1 MGQNMLEHGGKLAQ
15 AAQRYGIPA
24 ENWLDLSTGI
34 NPSGWPVPALPADA
48 WRRLPEDSDG
58 LIDAARAYYGAAHL
72 LAVSGSQAAIQ
83 VLPTLRATGRIGM
96 LQPTYSEH
104 AHAWAKQHQVIK
116 LNASNIEAALDQL
129 DVLLLCNPN
138 NPSGER
144 FPPDTLLAWHQR
156 LAARGGWLVV
166 DEAFI
171 DAEPQLSIARHTGQE
186 GLVVLRSLGKFFG
199 LAGAR
204 VGFVAAWPALISK
217 MQEALGPWAINGPA
231 RAIARLA
238 LQDSA
243 WQQHTR
249 TRLQGDSARLA
260 TLLARHGLAPTGG
273 SALFQWIRTEHAAQV
288 HEALARHGILT
299 RLFGE
304 PASLRFGLPGIEDEW
319 NRLEIALRKQA

>member
-1 MGQNMLEHGGKLAQ
+1 MLEHGGNIAQ
-15 AAQRYGIPA
+15 AAQRYAIPA

-34 NPSGWPVPALPADA
+34 NPNTWPVPALPAEV

-58 LIDAARAYYGAAHL
+58 LLDAARIYYGAPHL
-72 LAVSGSQAAIQ
+72 LAVAGSQAAIQ
-83 VLPTLRATGRIGM
+83 VLPSLRTTGRIGM
-96 LQPTYSEH
+96 LHPTYSEH
-104 AHAWAKQHQVIK
+104 AHAWAKQHRVVT
-116 LNASNIEAALDQL
+116 LNANEIETALDDL

-144 FPPDTLLAWHQR
+144 FTPKTLLAWHAR
-156 LAARGGWLVV
+156 LATRGGWLVV

-171 DAEPQLSIARHTGQE
+171 DAEPPLSIAHHAGAE

-204 VGFVAAWPALISK
+204 VGFVAAWPALLAQL
-217 MQEALGPWAINGPA
+217 QEALGPWTLTGPA

-238 LQDSA
+238 LQDST

-249 TRLQGDSARLA
+249 EHLQHDSARLA
-260 TLLARHGLAPTGG
+260 ALLSQYGLAPTGG
-273 SALFQWIRTEHAAQV
+273 TALFQWLRTERAGEL
-288 HEALARHGILT
+288 HEALARQGILT

-304 PASLRFGLPGIEDEW
+304 PASLRFGLPGNEAEW
-319 NRLEIALRKQA
+319 NRLKIALEKLA

>member
-1 MGQNMLEHGGKLAQ
+1 MLEHGGKLAQ

-58 LIDAARAYYGAAHL
+58 LIEAARAYYGATHL

-83 VLPTLRATGRIGM
+83 VLPTLRATGRVGM

-104 AHAWAKQHQVIK
+104 AHAWAKQHQVIR
-116 LNASNIEAALDQL
+116 LNAGDIEAALDQL

-144 FPPDTLLAWHQR
+144 FPPDTLLAWRRR

-171 DAEPQLSIARHTGQE
+171 DAEPHLGIARHAGEE
-186 GLVVLRSLGKFFG
+186 GLIVLRSLGKFFG

-204 VGFVAAWPALISK
+204 VGFVAAWPALLAQ

-231 RAIARLA
+231 RVVARLA
-238 LQDSA
+238 LQDGP

-249 TRLQGDSARLA
+249 ERLHRDSARLA
-260 TLLARHGLAPTGG
+260 TLLTQHGLAPTGG
-273 SALFQWIRTEHAAQV
+273 TPLFQWIRTDRAAAL
-288 HEALARHGILT
+288 HEALARQGILT
-299 RLFGE
+299 RLFDA
-304 PASLRFGLPGIEDEW
+304 PASLRFGLPGTESEW
-319 NRLEIALRKQA
+319 GRLEMALRTAI